1 MHLPQLPCLVK
12 VLHVE
17 EDGEDFSYHFVQLF
31 DGRGRDLAEILR
43 QQMDESQPMN
53 PQQMTEATPPLPPEV
68 GVRIEGALL

>member
-1 MHLPQLPCLVK
+1 MHICRLPCLVK

-53 PQQMTEATPPLPPEV
+53 TQLMTETTPPLPPEV
-68 GVRIEGALL
+68 GVCIEGAPL